1 MPGKAF
7 TDSGD
12 SSGKFDGKQAS
23 VSPRVRKLLRLIQEL
38 HSFLDTEFQQKWNRS
53 LPFADYLVDR
63 WQRANDL
70 GFGEGT
76 SIYDSSLVLGDVS
89 VGRKT
94 WIVPFT
100 ILDGSG
106 GLEIGEFCSISAG
119 VQIYT
124 HDTVSWAT
132 SGGERQVERE
142 KVTIGNR
149 CYIGPNTIIS
159 RGVVIGDG
167 CVIGAQSFVNRNI
180 PGGTKAWGSPAKI
193 QGKA

>member
-1 MPGKAF
+1 MVDHDDSF
-7 TDSGD
+7 TSDPFSKSNSSSSESGD
-12 SSGKFDGKQAS
+12 LSE
-23 VSPRVRKLLRLIQEL
+23 LLREL
-38 HSFLDTEFQQKWNRS
+38 WLRQDKEFLRKWNRS
-53 LPFADYLVDR
+53 LPFADYIVDR
-63 WQRANDL
+63 WQRAKQL
-70 GFGEGT
+70 GFGEGS
-76 SIYDSSLVLGDVS
+76 SIYDSSLVIGSVS

-94 WIVPFT
+94 WIGPFT

-132 SGGERQVERE
+132 SGGERPVERE